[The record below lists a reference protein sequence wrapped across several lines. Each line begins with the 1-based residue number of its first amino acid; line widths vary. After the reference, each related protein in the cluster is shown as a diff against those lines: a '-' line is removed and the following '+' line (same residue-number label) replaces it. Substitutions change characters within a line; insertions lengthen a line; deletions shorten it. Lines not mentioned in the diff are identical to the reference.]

1 MTDLL
6 THRIAGPESAEL
18 LVLLNGGMMSIAA
31 WDRIAVPLEAS
42 YRVLRCDFRGQLLSP
57 GEPAPHLDAHVDDLL
72 ALLDALAIERIHLAG
87 VSFGALVA
95 LRLAALRPERA
106 ASLTAVSATE
116 RVTDRMWQETAE
128 MREIVREVI
137 ADEINGDGGR
147 VLDFLLPRTY
157 TAQYLEAQSGSLG
170 IYRQWV
176 AALPQVWFRG
186 LEQILS
192 SLEGLDLTPHLGA
205 IRCPALIVTAEGD
218 RTFPP
223 EHARALA
230 AGIDSARLEIVPGGS
245 HGLVI
250 EQSERVLEI
259 LLSFLGSLRADS

>member
-6 THRIAGPESAEL
+6 THRIAGPDAGEP

-31 WDRIAVPLEAS
+31 WDRIAAPLENS

-95 LRLAALRPERA
+95 LRLASLRPERA
-106 ASLTAVSATE
+106 GSLTAISATE
-116 RVTDRMWQETAE
+116 RVTDARWQETAE
-128 MREIVREVI
+128 MRQIVREAI
-137 ADEINGDGGR
+137 EGGDGGR

-157 TAQYLEAQSGSLG
+157 TTEYLEAQRGSLG
-170 IYRQWV
+170 VYRQWV

-205 IRCPALIVTAEGD
+205 IRCPALIVTAEKD

-230 AGIDSARLEIVPGGS
+230 SGISGARLEIVPGGS

-250 EQSERVLEI
+250 EQPGRVLDL
-259 LLSFLGSLRADS
+259 LLSFLGSLRAGS